1 MSGQIAN
8 NFKIMITKK
17 TADID
22 NHKYLRVDGDRNT
35 EDTEQIS
42 QPKWGQFGE
51 NVKIVKTLPVNKY
64 KQSAHLLQRSRSD
77 LSVTLRKPNN
87 RVVPEF

>member
-1 MSGQIAN
+1 MSDQIAN

-42 QPKWGQFGE
+42 QPKWGQFG
-51 NVKIVKTLPVNKY
+51 
-64 KQSAHLLQRSRSD
+64 
-77 LSVTLRKPNN
+77 
-87 RVVPEF
+87 